1 MKKIFAILLAVIMI
15 LSLVA
20 CGETNNDPNKNNENT
35 ASDQKQDT
43 QPSGENQQ
51 TSSGKTVSTEWPTN
65 TIFPKPEGCRI
76 VEVRSEDWKNYI
88 TVEWDNKEAAKNY
101 IDIVKEVEGDTAEV
115 IGQGETEESV
125 YYGTYNITVTSMN
138 EEENIVLY
146 K

>member
-1 MKKIFAILLAVIMI
+1 MKKIFAILLAAMMI
-15 LSLVA
+15 FSLVA
-20 CGETNNDPNKNNENT
+20 CGGTTNENT
-35 ASDQKQDT
+35 SSNTK
-43 QPSGENQQ
+43 SSEENQQ
-51 TSSGKTVSTEWPTN
+51 TEPGKTTSTEWPTN
-65 TIFPKPEGCRI
+65 TIFPKPEGCTI

-88 TVEWDNKEAAKNY
+88 TVQWDSKEAAKNY